1 MADLD
6 AISQSLKQHRKDL
19 DDQFDQTNARSNE
32 TADILTKIEDLRR
45 RSEVTNRAFAAGQ
58 SEPAPTEDKKE

>member
-19 DDQFDQTNARSNE
+19 DDQFDQTAARSSE
-32 TADILTKIEDLRR
+32 TSDILNKIEDLRR
-45 RSEVTNRAFAAGQ
+45 RSEATNRAFAGKAD
-58 SEPAPTEDKKE
+58 PATDEEKKE

>member
-19 DDQFDQTNARSNE
+19 DDQFDQTAARSNE
-32 TADILTKIEDLRR
+32 TADILTKIESLRR
-45 RSEVTNRAFAAGQ
+45 RSEATNRAFADKA
-58 SEPAPTEDKKE
+58 EPATAAEKKE